1 MIVPFGKTVRGG
13 KRMSMSHEMSCRG
26 GFDGCEFGAFIAIV
40 ILLFVIFAG
49 LGFGR

>member
-1 MIVPFGKTVRGG
+1 MVRGG
-13 KRMSMSHEMSCRG
+13 KRMSNDCGYR

-49 LGFGR
+49 LCCR